1 MPRLHRIDIL
11 HNSRCKEY
19 HTQSLNSVFAIGG
32 SPIGNEK
39 NKKEARPG
47 WIKEQD
53 KALIVFFFP
62 FLLHGRNY
70 CRGQALRRHAHT
82 GEENINKKKC
92 VKVVATDF
100 SVSPRPVP
108 TSHLVLSRSSP
119 WREFAED
126 IEGVTRTPLC
136 SSFLYFFLFFSSP
149 QEIWR
154 VGEKHKNHH
163 IKHAALSCSP
173 ECLNQAPTRPQP
185 FSNCTIMPYANN
197 SYFLDKPVDPN
208 ALCKPSKK
216 CTTKPTLK
224 SKSKKEF
231 TQQNEGRC
239 GLLTANNCCTA

>member
-1 MPRLHRIDIL
+1 M
-11 HNSRCKEY
+11 
-19 HTQSLNSVFAIGG
+19 
-32 SPIGNEK
+32 
-39 NKKEARPG
+39 
-47 WIKEQD
+47 
-53 KALIVFFFP
+53 
-62 FLLHGRNY
+62 
-70 CRGQALRRHAHT
+70 
-82 GEENINKKKC
+82 
-92 VKVVATDF
+92 KVVATGV

-136 SSFLYFFLFFSSP
+136 SSFLYFFFLFFSSP

-197 SYFLDKPVDPN
+197 SYFLDKPVDPH
-208 ALCKPSKK
+208 ALCKPPKK

-224 SKSKKEF
+224 SKSKKNSLNRMRAAVDSWLQ
-231 TQQNEGRC
+231 T
-239 GLLTANNCCTA
+239 TAALHRSLWFGVLSDWQLGVKKYYVTPWYQGATTVIKFAARYTAVRCTAPVKVRLVWHLFGISRDDDGWSSKNLACLCRLF

>member
-1 MPRLHRIDIL
+1 MLQASQYPLDPFPLLTWFYQDH
-11 HNSRCKEY
+11 HHGGNSQKTSRE
-19 HTQSLNSVFAIGG
+19 SRG
-32 SPIGNEK
+32 
-39 NKKEARPG
+39 
-47 WIKEQD
+47 
-53 KALIVFFFP
+53 
-62 FLLHGRNY
+62 LL
-70 CRGQALRRHAHT
+70 CAA
-82 GEENINKKKC
+82 
-92 VKVVATDF
+92 A
-100 SVSPRPVP
+100 
-108 TSHLVLSRSSP
+108 
-119 WREFAED
+119 
-126 IEGVTRTPLC
+126 
-136 SSFLYFFLFFSSP
+136 SFIFFFLFFSSP

-239 GLLTANNCCTA
+239 GLLTANHCCTA